1 MDRKPQPSHEDL
13 EPKPV
18 IPSEHDAEEMDDS
31 ELDLE
36 EDDLDLDDDVTDEEA
51 KRADG
56 A

>member
-18 IPSEHDAEEMDDS
+18 IPSHDAEEMDDS
-31 ELDLE
+31 ELELE

-51 KRADG
+51 ERADG